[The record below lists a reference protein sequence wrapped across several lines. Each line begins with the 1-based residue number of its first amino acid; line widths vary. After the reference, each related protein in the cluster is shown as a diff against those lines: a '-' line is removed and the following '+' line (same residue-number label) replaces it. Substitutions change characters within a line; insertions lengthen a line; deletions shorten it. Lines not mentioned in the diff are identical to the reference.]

1 MDKCVLH
8 NLDGDQAEKPTLD
21 ITDTN
26 FIKRLRKLCTL
37 SDTYGIIADSLE
49 QGNMREHY
57 LDCLLKTT
65 DFNGL
70 LKSAGN
76 FINKI
81 FRFIC
86 IIFAQNWIK

>member
-8 NLDGDQAEKPTLD
+8 NLDGDQSERPTLD

-37 SDTYGIIADSLE
+37 SDPYGIIADSLE

-57 LDCLLKTT
+57 LGCLLKTT
-65 DFNGL
+65 DFNSL

-76 FINKI
+76 FTRKI
-81 FRFIC
+81 FRFIY
-86 IIFAQNWIK
+86 IIFAQN